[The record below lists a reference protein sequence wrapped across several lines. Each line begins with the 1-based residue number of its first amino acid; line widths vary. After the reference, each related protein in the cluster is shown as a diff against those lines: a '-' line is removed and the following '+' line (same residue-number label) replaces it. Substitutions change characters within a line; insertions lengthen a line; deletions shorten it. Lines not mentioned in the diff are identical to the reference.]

1 MMKMYNSVRHLIME
15 LNELLIVYG
24 YMIQNAPTE
33 EARRLSE
40 LNRRTIKAT
49 KELFGNMF
57 NDTFNENLAAMS
69 EVAEEVPVFAEFRA
83 AAQYAFIEES
93 QIIQMLK
100 NIYLNADKCHHD
112 TIFGQLI
119 EHIVNAMR
127 LLYLLT

>member
-40 LNRRTIKAT
+40 LNRRTVKAT

-127 LLYLLT
+127 VLYLLT

>member
-1 MMKMYNSVRHLIME
+1 MMKMYNSLRNLMME

-40 LNRRTIKAT
+40 LNRKTVLST
-49 KELFGNMF
+49 KELLGKMYES
-57 NDTFNENLAAMS
+57 TFSENLAAMS
-69 EVAEEVPVFAEFRA
+69 EVAEEVPVFPNFRA

-93 QIIQMLK
+93 QVIQMLK
-100 NIYLNADKCHHD
+100 NIHMAADNCNHEA
-112 TIFGQLI
+112 IFGQLI

>member
-40 LNRRTIKAT
+40 LNRRTVKAT

-57 NDTFNENLAAMS
+57 NDTFNKISPPCRRWRKKYRSSRNFGPPPNTPL
-69 EVAEEVPVFAEFRA
+69 
-83 AAQYAFIEES
+83 
-93 QIIQMLK
+93 LK
-100 NIYLNADKCHHD
+100 KAKSSKC
-112 TIFGQLI
+112 
-119 EHIVNAMR
+119 
-127 LLYLLT
+127 

>member
-40 LNRRTIKAT
+40 LNRRTVKAT

-112 TIFGQLI
+112 MIFGQLI

>member
-1 MMKMYNSVRHLIME
+1 MMKMYNSLRKLMME

-40 LNRRTIKAT
+40 LNRRTVNAT
-49 KELFGNMF
+49 KEALGKMFESTFG
-57 NDTFNENLAAMS
+57 ENLAAMS
-69 EVAEEVPVFAEFRA
+69 EVAEEVPVFADFRA

-93 QIIQMLK
+93 QVIQMLK
-100 NIYLNADKCHHD
+100 NLHMAADQCNHEA
-112 TIFGQLI
+112 IFGQLI

>member
-40 LNRRTIKAT
+40 LNRRTVKAT